1 MAGTDFDSFL
11 ESLACDEPIV
21 SDDVDGYPTKETDLW
36 GDHSNLDANLMQSNQ
51 E

>member
-36 GDHSNLDANLMQSNQ
+36 GDHLNLDANLMQSNQ